1 MNKKI
6 KALIAVGGTG
16 GHVFPGINLA
26 SALTEKNYSVKI
38 LTDKRGYKFFKETD
52 KKNALVFPSSPLIKK
67 NIVLSIFSLLLMKL
81 KISLHMR

>member
-26 SALTEKNYSVKI
+26 SALIKKNYSVKI
-38 LTDKRGYKFFKETD
+38 ITDKRGYKFFKD
-52 KKNALVFPSSPLIKK
+52 GN
-67 NIVLSIFSLLLMKL
+67 
-81 KISLHMR
+81 

>member
-26 SALTEKNYSVKI
+26 SALIKKNYSVKMV
-38 LTDKRGYKFFKETD
+38 TDKRGYKFFKETD
-52 KKNALVFPSSPLIKK
+52 KKKCCFINFFFIADF
-67 NIVLSIFSLLLMKL
+67 IFNF
-81 KISLHMR
+81 KIFVILDIQSA

>member
-26 SALTEKNYSVKI
+26 SAL
-38 LTDKRGYKFFKETD
+38 
-52 KKNALVFPSSPLIKK
+52 IKK
-67 NIVLSIFSLLLMKL
+67 NYIV
-81 KISLHMR
+81 KIVTVKRPA